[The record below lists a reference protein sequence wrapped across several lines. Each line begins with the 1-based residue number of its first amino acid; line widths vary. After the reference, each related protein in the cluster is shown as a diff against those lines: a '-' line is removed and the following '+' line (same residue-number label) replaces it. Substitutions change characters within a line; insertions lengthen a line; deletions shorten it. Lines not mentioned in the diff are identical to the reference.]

1 MPILG
6 FRAIAVENMHINQGK
21 VKLMGSIV
29 FIIIFCCSAFIEI
42 LVMFPGP
49 QGTFPGPP
57 DPFPGKSLY
66 NVHFLGKIS
75 FIFLTSFSV

>member
-1 MPILG
+1 MFG
-6 FRAIAVENMHINQGK
+6 
-21 VKLMGSIV
+21 
-29 FIIIFCCSAFIEI
+29 CSAFIEI
-42 LVMFPGP
+42 IVMFPGP

-57 DPFPGKSLY
+57 DPIPGGKFEPFPGKSLY